1 MKPPVVESKTVVAL
15 RWSGRI
21 LAALLFLLWGS
32 FFVEHTIE
40 WFVKPLPQTPPWFVW
55 ATQALHLLMLVGL
68 VALWRWEVVGSGLL
82 LLAAFGFFVVVGGP
96 KFAVFF
102 GVTAIP
108 ALLVLASRWQALH
121 GRRAAPAAT

>member
-40 WFVKPLPQTPPWFVW
+40 WFV
-55 ATQALHLLMLVGL
+55 
-68 VALWRWEVVGSGLL
+68 
-82 LLAAFGFFVVVGGP
+82 
-96 KFAVFF
+96 
-102 GVTAIP
+102 
-108 ALLVLASRWQALH
+108 
-121 GRRAAPAAT
+121 